1 MARIYNRDNVNYS
14 GLIGQAIQNAN
25 QTSQL
30 YANKWQPGL
39 TMGQG
44 VSQAGERLQQEGWK
58 EWGAEQNQARD
69 MAKLQAQQDFQEAEN
84 LKNRQLQWAINQEN
98 NANALKIANLNKAT
112 QAEYKMDEYHK
123 GLSNALRRRDE
134 ALRLR
139 DMANEGSSEWHA
151 ADNAAKEASTE
162 AAFYNARIQKKDAV
176 DNLNKALESG
186 DILEIA
192 RARAQL
198 GELYEDMPSMDQSTP
213 KKEEDK
219 SKKEDGTPPAEDQGT
234 ETSNVKNPPAGVSW
248 TKIGASQKK
257 ALPKQFKNDA
267 EIEKAKANAATIKD
281 PNIRQE
287 VEDAIYD
294 IERKGTIEGN
304 NAKLIAKYDG
314 VTISN
319 REWDKLS
326 EAEKKSILKLMKR
339 SGTGKLTKR

>member
-1 MARIYNRDNVNYS
+1 MARIYNRDNVNYA

-30 YANKWQPGL
+30 YANKWQPGS
-39 TMGQG
+39 TMGQALG
-44 VSQAGERLQQEGWK
+44 QAGEKLQQAGWN
-58 EWGAEQNQARD
+58 EWSAQQNDARERAKLEAEQKFQAQQNQANRD
-69 MAKLQAQQDFQEAEN
+69 LQ
-84 LKNRQLQWAINQEN
+84 LAINQEN
-98 NANALKIANLNKAT
+98 NANALKIANINKAT

-123 GLSNALRRRDE
+123 GLSNAIRKRDE

-139 DMANEGSSEWHA
+139 DMANEGSTEWHA
-151 ADNAAKEASTE
+151 ANTAAGEASTE
-162 AAFYNARIQKKDAV
+162 VAYYNSRINKTGAI

-192 RARAQL
+192 KARAALGQL
-198 GELYEDMPSMDQSTP
+198 YQDPEVNVPYEQ
-213 KKEEDK
+213 
-219 SKKEDGTPPAEDQGT
+219 SKKEDKTPHAGGQGS
-234 ETSNVKNPPAGVSW
+234 EESNAQNPPAGVSW
-248 TKIGASQKK
+248 SKVGASQKK

-267 EIEKAKANAATIKD
+267 DIDKAKSDAATIKD
-281 PNIRQE
+281 ANVRQD
-287 VEDAIYD
+287 VEDAIYE

-319 REWDKLS
+319 RDWDKLS
-326 EAEKKSILKLMKR
+326 EDERKNILKLMKR

>member
-1 MARIYNRDNVNYS
+1 MARIYNRDNINYS

-30 YANKWQPGL
+30 YANKWQPGS
-39 TMGQG
+39 TMGQALG
-44 VSQAGERLQQEGWK
+44 QAGEKLQQAGWN
-58 EWGAEQNQARD
+58 EWSAQQDDARARAKLEAEQKFQAQQNQANRD
-69 MAKLQAQQDFQEAEN
+69 
-84 LKNRQLQWAINQEN
+84 LQWAINQEN

-123 GLSNALRRRDE
+123 GLSNAIRRRDE

-139 DMANEGSSEWHA
+139 DMANEGSPEWHA
-151 ADNAAKEASTE
+151 ANTAAGEANTE
-162 AAFYNARIQKKDAV
+162 VAYYNSRINKTGAI

-192 RARAQL
+192 KARAALGQL
-198 GELYEDMPSMDQSTP
+198 YPDQEVDVPYEQTN
-213 KKEEDK
+213 K
-219 SKKEDGTPPAEDQGT
+219 SKKEDQTHTSGEQGS
-234 ETSNVKNPPAGVSW
+234 EGSNAQNPPAGVSW
-248 TKIGASQKK
+248 SKIGASQKK
-257 ALPKQFKNDA
+257 ALPKQFKTDA
-267 EIEKAKANAATIKD
+267 DIEKAKANAATIKD
-281 PNIRQE
+281 ANVRQE
-287 VEDAIYD
+287 VEDAIYE

-319 REWDKLS
+319 RDWDKLS
-326 EAEKKSILKLMKR
+326 EEERKSILKLMKR